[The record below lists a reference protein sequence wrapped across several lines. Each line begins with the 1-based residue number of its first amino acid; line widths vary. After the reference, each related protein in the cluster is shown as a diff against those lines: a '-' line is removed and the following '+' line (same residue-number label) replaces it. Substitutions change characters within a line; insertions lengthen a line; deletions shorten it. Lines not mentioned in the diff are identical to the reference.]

1 MKEFLLKII
10 KENPVFVLVLGTCP
24 TLATSTSVANA
35 IGMGLS
41 ATAVLVCSNVVIS
54 LLKKVI
60 PDKIRI
66 ASYIVIIAS
75 FVTIVEMLLKAYA
88 VGIYNSLGLFIPLIV
103 VNCII
108 LGRAEAFASKN
119 SVKAS
124 FFDGLAMGL
133 GFTFALCVIGVVREL
148 LGNGTIL
155 NYPVF
160 GLNFQPA
167 TMFILAPG
175 GFIVF
180 GITLGVVNHLMRK
193 GGRN

>member
-1 MKEFLLKII
+1 MKDFLTKII
-10 KENPVFVLVLGTCP
+10 KENPVFVLLLGTCP

-35 IGMGLS
+35 VGMGLS

-66 ASYIVIIAS
+66 AGYIVIIAS
-75 FVTIVEMLLKAYA
+75 FVTIVEMVLKAYA
-88 VGIYNSLGLFIPLIV
+88 QSIYDALGLFIPLIV

-119 SVKAS
+119 SVGKS
-124 FFDGLAMGL
+124 FLDGLAMGL
-133 GFTFALCVIGVVREL
+133 GFTFALTVLGVIREV

-160 GLNFQPA
+160 GENFQPA
-167 TMFILAPG
+167 TMFVLAPG

-180 GITLGVVNHLMRK
+180 GVVLGVISLISRK
-193 GGRN
+193 GGRS